1 MLMEL
6 GTRRDEQH
14 EKFNKVKIYKKESV
28 ELKNTITMQK
38 YAKQNQQLT
47 R

>member
-14 EKFNKVKIYKKESV
+14 EKFNKELKYIKKESV
-28 ELKNTITMQK
+28 RAEEHNNN
-38 YAKQNQQLT
+38 AKIC
-47 R
+47 